1 MASAS
6 LVVAR
11 PTTAMPAAMPE
22 RIWALAAQDIFAR
35 KYFWPLVS
43 DYGCYRGQYD
53 SGETPVARRI
63 SSRVLTLP
71 LYPDLAAADVKR
83 ICGIFRKSAK

>member
-1 MASAS
+1 MT
-6 LVVAR
+6 R
-11 PTTAMPAAMPE
+11 W
-22 RIWALAAQDIFAR
+22 RR
-35 KYFWPLVS
+35 

-71 LYPDLAAADVKR
+71 LYPDLEAADVKR
-83 ICGIFRKSAK
+83 ICGIFLKSAK